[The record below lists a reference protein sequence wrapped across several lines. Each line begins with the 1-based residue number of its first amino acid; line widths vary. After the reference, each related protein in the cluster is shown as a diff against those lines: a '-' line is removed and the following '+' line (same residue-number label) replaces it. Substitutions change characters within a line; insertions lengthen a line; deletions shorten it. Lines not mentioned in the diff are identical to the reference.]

1 MNGET
6 LQGRSALEYLA
17 YERVWIE
24 LCVLRSPHEP
34 SAVSPVGHR
43 LHP

>member
-1 MNGET
+1 MNGKT
-6 LQGRSALEYLA
+6 LQGHSALEYLA
-17 YERVWIE
+17 YELVWIG

-34 SAVSPVGHR
+34 SAVSPVGYR